1 MTLNPSEQD
10 QPPSRAARL
19 RRIGRVVAWPVRA
32 LVRLV
37 RRFWLWLLLLA
48 ALGAFVFYVVLPR
61 VQEEEVVVAP
71 PQPVEVVRQ
80 DLLVTVPATGTLDFG
95 TLVQVGFENAGV
107 LTELKVG
114 AGDMVSAG
122 DVLALQEADDLTRDI
137 DDAVSA
143 LRRAELDLADF
154 LEDLEPD
161 PDVYA
166 LRRAEL
172 DLQETRAAL
181 EDLQIPPDAASIA
194 SAEASV
200 ASSSAQVASARANVA
215 SAQARVTSAQAQ
227 VNTARDSLA
236 DLLADATET
245 DVAEAESSVTSA
257 EASLISAQGALA
269 DLLAGATGLEVQRA
283 RDSLVAA
290 QEAVTAAQRDLDD
303 AVADHPAALTDAEA
317 KLASAQAAVISAAVS
332 LADLQAKP
340 SPDDIRDAEIALEQA
355 RLTHDDTVRTGSN
368 ASAEAK
374 ERAGV
379 VYRQAQLD
387 YQKALEPATP
397 EELAEA
403 QANLAAAEA
412 NLAVAQAAR
421 DDLAAGPNLVE
432 LNEAITTAQR
442 SEAAAA
448 AELEDLLA
456 DASATD
462 LATRRANVASAESS
476 LTVARARLADL
487 IAGADPA
494 DVRKAREDVQLAEQ
508 DVRLAEE
515 DVRVAEQNVG
525 SALAGLADAEARLA
539 DLLAG
544 ADASQLR
551 QADLAIARA
560 EIDLAD
566 LREDAEPEPDPLG
579 VERLELALS
588 DARRALETARTALA
602 DATLI
607 SPTTGVV
614 LTVDAD
620 VGERVS
626 AAFLT
631 VGVSDSLRVR
641 INIDE
646 NDIGMLEE
654 GQPVDLTFAAL
665 DDREYTGKVAW
676 IAAQGEVD
684 QGLVTFPVDIA
695 LDAPDEQLRAGLT
708 ADVEILVAE
717 ARNVIVVPKAAVQTT
732 PRGGL
737 VFVAATDGSSSRRVV
752 QTGLSGR
759 LLIEIVSGLEAGD
772 FVMPNVAQALAE
784 ARAAAQ
790 AAREAAEGAD
800 GQGGQIGGQAGARTG
815 AGSAQPASGGAQPA
829 EGAVQ
834 PAAGQAAPNLQGSQG
849 GAGGGQSGQGGPPAG
864 FQGRTP
870 PPGVQPGQFQGQ
882 RGQGGQ
888 GGQRAGAGG
897 GGGAAGG
904 GGGG

>member
-1 MTLNPSEQD
+1 M
-10 QPPSRAARL
+10 
-19 RRIGRVVAWPVRA
+19 
-32 LVRLV
+32 

-368 ASAEAK
+368 ASSEAK

-379 VYRQAQLD
+379 VYHQAQLD

-614 LTVDAD
+614 LAVDAD